1 MTPSTPKQ
9 FLAPITFLFALALT
23 ACSLDLGLA
32 PTSAPFPSPTPAPT
46 NTLTPDPTLTETPV
60 PPAVSVNGEDIT
72 AAEFEAELA
81 RYQQAQT
88 GLGDTV
94 SLEETTQAVQNDLID
109 TLLLEQGAAAYDFVV
124 DDAKLQGRIDALAA
138 QVGGPDALAT
148 WESAHGY
155 TDADFRFSLRRQ
167 IAAAWMRDQIAAS
180 VSSTAEQ
187 VHVKQILLYNA
198 GDAQQALDYL
208 QAGWNFNDLAAQYD
222 PVTKGELGWFPRGY
236 LPDLTI
242 EDAAYALQSHQYS
255 AILQDEAGYH
265 ILYLL
270 ERDPARLLS
279 PDALL
284 TLQERAVQSWLTQRR
299 NESKILFAP

>member
-1 MTPSTPKQ
+1 MTPSTPKHI
-9 FLAPITFLFALALT
+9 LAPILFFFTLALA
-23 ACSLDLGLA
+23 ACGLDLG
-32 PTSAPFPSPTPAPT
+32 PAPT
-46 NTLTPDPTLTETPV
+46 PTPIPTPTETPV
-60 PPAVSVNGEDIT
+60 PLAVSVNGEDIS

-81 RYQQAQT
+81 RYQQAQAS
-88 GLGDTV
+88 LGNTV
-94 SLEETTQAVQNDLID
+94 SLETATQAVLNDMID
-109 TLLLEQGAAAYDFVV
+109 TLLLEQGAAAYGLDV
-124 DDAKLQGRIDALAA
+124 DDATVQSRIDTLAA
-138 QVGGPDALAT
+138 QVGGPDALAA

-155 TDADFRFSLRRQ
+155 TDADFRSALRRQ

-198 GDAQQALDYL
+198 GEAQQALGFL
-208 QAGWNFNDLAAQYD
+208 QAGWNFDDLAAQYD

-236 LPDLTI
+236 LPAPAI
-242 EDAAYALQSHQYS
+242 EDAAYALQPGQYS
-255 AILQDEAGYH
+255 AIVQDEAGYH
-265 ILYLL
+265 ILYVV

-299 NESKILFAP
+299 NESTILFAP